1 MLKIAAAAAAL
12 CLATAGLHADIS
24 QANSDPAVRP
34 QDDFYRHVN
43 GGWLRAVPIPAEYS
57 RWGAVEELRQANT
70 EDLHLLCERASAQGN
85 DASPI
90 EQKVGDFYASGMDEA
105 SAAGTGLQPLAF
117 EFARIE
123 SVATPVGVLAEV
135 AHLHAIGVDAGFGF
149 GSETDRADSR
159 TAIATLDQGGLG
171 LPERD
176 YYLRADE
183 RSRRLRSRY
192 EAHVAR
198 MLEYV
203 GYTAREAQAG
213 AAAVMRLETSLAAAA
228 LDQVAL
234 RDPHA
239 SYHKMTVDRAVELSG
254 GLDLPAYFAATGA
267 PALTELNLA
276 QPGFLKAFS
285 AELGRT
291 PVDAWKAYLRWHV
304 IHSFAPF
311 LGDAIAHEDFAFYGT
326 ALTGARR
333 MQTRW
338 KRVVTATDEFLGEA
352 LGQLYVADYFP
363 PESKVRALRMVAA
376 LRAALRAR
384 LAGLEWMDEPTRARA
399 LAKLDAMGVKI
410 GYPDTWRDY
419 STLVIDRGPYVIN
432 VLKAKAFEV
441 RRNRAKIGRP
451 VDTAEWRLSPAT
463 VNAYYSQARNEI
475 VFPAAIL
482 QPPLFDAK
490 ADDAVNFGAI
500 GAIIGHEMSHG
511 FDDAGRQYDEK
522 GNLSDWWTP
531 ASAARFKERAAAIV
545 RQFNEYPAFPD
556 LRVNGE
562 LTEGENIADLG
573 GVRIAYAALE
583 AGLEGPPGK
592 KADGLTPEQRFF
604 TSYASMWRTKYRPE
618 YLRLM
623 VNTNPHAP
631 GEFRCNGPLSNMDE
645 FAAAFGVPEGAPMR
659 RPAAERVTIW

>member
-43 GGWLRAVPIPAEYS
+43 GAWLRGAPIPAEYS

-117 EFARIE
+117 EFDRIG
-123 SVATPVGVLAEV
+123 SVATPADVLAEI
-135 AHLHAIGVDAGFGF
+135 AHLHTIGVDAGFSF
-149 GSETDRADSR
+149 GSEADRADSA
-159 TAIATLDQGGLG
+159 TSIAALGQGGLG
-171 LPERD
+171 LPDRD
-176 YYLRADE
+176 YYFRADE
-183 RSRRLRSRY
+183 RSRRLRVQY

-198 MLEYV
+198 MLEYL
-203 GYTAREAQAG
+203 GYTLREAQAS
-213 AAAVMRLETSLAAAA
+213 AAAVMRLETSLAAAS
-228 LDQVAL
+228 LGQVAL

-239 SYHKMTVDRAVELSG
+239 SYHKVTVERAVELSG
-254 GLDLPAYFAATGA
+254 GLDLPAYLAATGA

-276 QPGFLKAFS
+276 QPGFLKAFA
-285 AELGRT
+285 AELAGT
-291 PVDAWKAYLRWHV
+291 PVDAWKAYLRWRV
-304 IHSFAPF
+304 IHAFGPY
-311 LGDAIAHEDFAFYGT
+311 LGDSISHEDFAFYGT

-338 KRVVTATDEFLGEA
+338 KRVVTATDECLGEA

-363 PESKVRALRMVAA
+363 PESKARVLRMVEG

-384 LAGLEWMDEPTRARA
+384 LAGLEWMDGPTRARA
-399 LAKLDAMGVKI
+399 IAKLDAMGVKI
-410 GYPDTWRDY
+410 GYPDAWRDY

-432 VLKAKAFEV
+432 VLKSKAFEV
-441 RRNRAKIGRP
+441 RRDRAKIGRP
-451 VDTAEWRLSPAT
+451 VDRAEWHLSPAT
-463 VNAYYSQARNEI
+463 VNAYYDQSRNEI

-500 GAIIGHEMSHG
+500 GAIIGHEMTHG
-511 FDDAGRQYDEK
+511 FDDAGRQYDGN
-522 GNLSDWWTP
+522 GNLSNWWTP
-531 ASAARFKERAAAIV
+531 ASAARFRERAAAII
-545 RQFNEYPAFPD
+545 RQFNGYLAFPD

-573 GVRIAYAALE
+573 GIRIAYAAME
-583 AGLEGPPGK
+583 ALLGDQPRVK
-592 KADGLTPEQRFF
+592 TDGLTPEQRFF
-604 TSYASMWRTKYRPE
+604 TSYASMWRSKYRPE
-618 YLRLM
+618 YLRMM

-631 GEFRCNGPLSNMDE
+631 AEFRCNGPLSNMDE
-645 FAAAFGVPEGAPMR
+645 FAAAFDVPEGAPMR
-659 RPAAERVTIW
+659 RPPAERVMIW